1 MAMTDAMSTMPNEE
15 LVQELIE
22 AAKELG
28 FEIGS
33 DQGSRRA
40 YKHAA
45 SQLRLLRQHVLL
57 RLKVQCG
64 LACHLDK
71 VAQPTQDEPSSMT

>member
-1 MAMTDAMSTMPNEE
+1 MTDKAMSAMPNEE

-22 AAKELG
+22 AAKEVG

-33 DQGSRRA
+33 DQGSRRN

-45 SQLRLLRQHVLL
+45 SQLGLLRQHVLL
-57 RLKVQCG
+57 RLKGTCG

-71 VAQPTQDEPSSMT
+71 VARRKTNRQA